1 MRCFVTVI
9 LFSILIT
16 VLPRWMLTASVFEK
30 SAKDIKVIVVSV
42 NEQKLYS
49 VDELWQTD
57 FT

>member
-1 MRCFVTVI
+1 
-9 LFSILIT
+9 
-16 VLPRWMLTASVFEK
+16 MLTASVFEK